1 MSEVKNLQ
9 FGLSMLNAMKNNE
22 KIDTINDTVHLT
34 LHNISRVESTLICLI
49 CKDSY
54 VQQSQR
60 YVKNT
65 KEMFQNIDFKT
76 DDKDD
81 EAEKLAKDYE
91 TLIEKSIFLYDRMT
105 ELKPESVGKAR
116 TTEEDYKWGIPIE
129 DARYIMP
136 LSCKTNMTIT
146 MSTSKFPL
154 FVYLLYYLSD
164 TFSKDTWKLLLDA
177 CDNIDENISKYIMRM
192 VKKVGKGARNP
203 VDQYFKNDVSTS
215 YVDKVDV
222 KEQALYDLSLGTL
235 MSSAS
240 DPEEA
245 IKEYETDEDKQ
256 KLVLRVAGKGH
267 TSILEQARFKSHH
280 SCSLT
285 CLHQLERH
293 RLMEIKPVGFKSLSH
308 LKVKKFMM
316 PKSIAN
322 SKFKKEVDELIDEWS
337 NFAEDVYNHNPNSLN
352 SIGCLLNCQVVPFD
366 LVTNVRA
373 DVEVM
378 KQRLCL
384 NAQWEIRRLVNQR
397 KEMLLET
404 NLGFIYKKFALPNC
418 KTIGCQEGSYKN
430 IKCKKKDYNGTMFFY
445 KE

>member
-9 FGLSMLNAMKNNE
+9 FGPSMLNAMKNNE

-65 KEMFQNIDFKT
+65 KEMFQNIDFKI
-76 DDKDD
+76 DDKDE
-81 EAEKLAKDYE
+81 EAEKLVKDYE

-154 FVYLLYYLSD
+154 FVYLIYYLSD

-215 YVDKVDV
+215 YVDKVDA

-245 IKEYETDEDKQ
+245 IKEYKTDEDKQ
-256 KLVLRVAGKGH
+256 NLILRVAGKGH
-267 TSILEQARFKSHH
+267 TSILEQARFKSY
-280 SCSLT
+280 
-285 CLHQLERH
+285 
-293 RLMEIKPVGFKSLSH
+293 
-308 LKVKKFMM
+308 
-316 PKSIAN
+316 
-322 SKFKKEVDELIDEWS
+322 W
-337 NFAEDVYNHNPNSLN
+337 
-352 SIGCLLNCQVVPFD
+352 
-366 LVTNVRA
+366 
-373 DVEVM
+373 
-378 KQRLCL
+378 
-384 NAQWEIRRLVNQR
+384 
-397 KEMLLET
+397 
-404 NLGFIYKKFALPNC
+404 
-418 KTIGCQEGSYKN
+418 
-430 IKCKKKDYNGTMFFY
+430 FY
-445 KE
+445 FH